1 MFLFALTLSPEGR
14 LHLHGALSWCDL
26 PATPPLHPKY
36 HLHHVAAMAEQDP
49 YFKRFH
55 ECEELCT
62 QEKYTECTKLALDNL
77 KDYTMPRY
85 FLIKTLLLLVGAEN
99 DDWHKA
105 EVCHYRLLATTFLN
119 LLNEINRLTESVP
132 KRSIAPPNSA

>member
-1 MFLFALTLSPEGR
+1 
-14 LHLHGALSWCDL
+14 
-26 PATPPLHPKY
+26 
-36 HLHHVAAMAEQDP
+36 MAEQDP
-49 YFKRFH
+49 FFKRYH
-55 ECEELCT
+55 ECEELYT

-105 EVCHYRLLATTFLN
+105 EVCHYRLLATTLLN